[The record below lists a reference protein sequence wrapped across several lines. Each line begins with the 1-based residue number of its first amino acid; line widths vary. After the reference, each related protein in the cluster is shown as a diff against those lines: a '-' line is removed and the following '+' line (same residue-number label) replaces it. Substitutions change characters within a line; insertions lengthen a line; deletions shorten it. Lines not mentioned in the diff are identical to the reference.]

1 MAPDPTPQELRK
13 FGLVMA
19 AAIAVVFGGVLPWLF
34 GRAWPRWPFV
44 VAAAFVVFALALPR
58 ALAPVQRGW
67 LRFGHALGAF
77 NSRLVLSLVF
87 FVVVAPLGLVMRLFG
102 KDPIARRRDPAAT
115 SYRIVSTVNDDP
127 KAMEKPF

>member
-34 GRAWPRWPFV
+34 GRPWPRWPFV
-44 VAAAFVVFALALPR
+44 VAAAFVVLALALPR

-115 SYRIVSTVNDDP
+115 TYRIVSPVNDDP